1 MNSENNGNNGHRIAF
16 HDFIH
21 PQSRRQISLIGSL
34 VPDHGL
40 GHNPN
45 TVRGKYITHNNI
57 HVILVIMSMKV
68 FYPQFPGVYG
78 SYFGLVSA
86 SDCRMYGRSEEGVT
100 WV

>member
-34 VPDHGL
+34 IPDHGL

-57 HVILVIMSMKV
+57 HVHVILVISQRVIEMKV
-68 FYPQFPGVYG
+68 FYPQFPCVYG
-78 SYFGLVSA
+78 PYFGLVSA
-86 SDCRMYGRSEEGVT
+86 SDSM
-100 WV
+100 